1 MVFGGG
7 DLDAEIIKKCCS
19 KKKYNCIKMQRL

>member
-7 DLDAEIIKKCCS
+7 DLDAEKKCCFQ

>member
-7 DLDAEIIKKCCS
+7 DLDAEKKMLFP